1 MQTIPKENTSLASD
15 KAMLERR
22 LNNLYTLVENGDAD
36 EFVLARINKL
46 KADIRAV
53 TEKISQLQNMK
64 NIPQI
69 TEKEISDTLA
79 ALYEH
84 ITIKK
89 DVESRK
95 ALINLFVDKII
106 VENKKLSLQ
115 ITTERVLGLSGAE
128 GRTRTGT

>member
-1 MQTIPKENTSLASD
+1 
-15 KAMLERR
+15 
-22 LNNLYTLVENGDAD
+22 
-36 EFVLARINKL
+36 
-46 KADIRAV
+46 
-53 TEKISQLQNMK
+53 MK

-69 TEKEISDTLA
+69 TEKEISDNLT
-79 ALYEH
+79 ALDEH

-95 ALINLFVDKII
+95 ALINLFVDKVI